1 MTLFLG
7 DTCLS
12 IYRIKWFDLGG
23 GYMSVFNAIISTFLL
38 FVSFHNKNLRREKV
52 CLSKAVFL
60 ISHQEG
66 VYNICL

>member
-1 MTLFLG
+1 
-7 DTCLS
+7 
-12 IYRIKWFDLGG
+12 
-23 GYMSVFNAIISTFLL
+23 MSVFNAIISTFLL